1 MGNAQAG
8 FLDAA
13 LREHRDW
20 QIAAPSDWRARAAQ
34 QSGAAE
40 IKAPPLGELEEV
52 LRPYQKH
59 GVGWMHFLRQNR
71 FGGILADEMGLGK
84 TLQVNHCILNHQ
96 SIIMNF
102 HIAWIHDI
110 LAPHWNGTM
119 HLIPILTLQIYQP
132 KIKYYMF
139 DRFTFSI

>member
-1 MGNAQAG
+1 MHGCRFVLQHG
-8 FLDAA
+8 GRA
-13 LREHRDW
+13 L
-20 QIAAPSDWRARAAQ
+20 I
-34 QSGAAE
+34 
-40 IKAPPLGELEEV
+40 
-52 LRPYQKH
+52 
-59 GVGWMHFLRQNR
+59 
-71 FGGILADEMGLGK
+71 ADEMGLGK
-84 TLQVNHCILNHQ
+84 TLQVRHHILNHQ